1 MVTLICSHRKVLW
14 EFLYINI
21 IFTHN
26 NSGQERGK
34 TMEKMQIIPDLK
46 QNIAKIKEISG
57 NSSDILINEFITGG
71 IHCAL
76 LCCEGMLSTSVI
88 TELVLDPITDIAPKK
103 DVRELFR
110 HIQDNLLLST
120 DRPTAEDYTT
130 LFRLLHSGFAVLIGD
145 KIGTALAF
153 GVQGYSTRGI
163 QEPSGEGNIMGAHE
177 GFTETVR
184 TNMSQI
190 RRRLKTPQLVM
201 ELFIKGNKSKTDLCL
216 CYMKDR
222 VPGELMKKIRS
233 SLDRIDLETILST
246 GYIRPFVE
254 SNRFELFSSTGTT
267 ERPDVLCS
275 KLIEGRVALLVDG
288 VPFAIVIPKLFCE
301 SFQTLDDYA
310 FKPYYS
316 TFIRWIK
323 YGAFVISVLLPAVY
337 AAIVMY
343 HPELL
348 NSTLLMLLVESE
360 KKAPLSIITEVMGV
374 LLMYEII
381 REAGIRL
388 PKSVGGAVSIVS
400 GLIIGDAAVNSG
412 LISTPLLTITALAV
426 ISGFVVPELNP
437 PTTVLRFAFL
447 AAGGLFG
454 LFGISLLACAVLVNI
469 CATEDYGF
477 PYTAPLSPFVKNG
490 MEDTAVRSGIKK
502 MQSRGFTVE
511 EYHE

>member
-1 MVTLICSHRKVLW
+1 MD
-14 EFLYINI
+14 
-21 IFTHN
+21 
-26 NSGQERGK
+26 
-34 TMEKMQIIPDLK
+34 KMQIIPDLK
-46 QNIAKIKEISG
+46 QNIEKIKELSG
-57 NSSDILINEFITGG
+57 NSSDILVNEFITGG
-71 IHCAL
+71 INCAL
-76 LCCEGMLSTSVI
+76 LCCEGMVSTSVI
-88 TELVLDPITDIAPKK
+88 TELVLEPVTNIPQQRN
-103 DVRELFR
+103 VRELFQY
-110 HIQDNLLLST
+110 IQEDLLLSI
-120 DRPTAEDYTT
+120 DRPTAEDYTSM
-130 LFRLLHSGFAVLIGD
+130 FRLLHSGFAVLLGD
-145 KIGTALAF
+145 GTGKALAF
-153 GVQGYSTRGI
+153 GVQGYATRGI
-163 QEPSGEGNIMGAHE
+163 QEPAGEGNIMGSHE
-177 GFTETVR
+177 GFAETVR
-184 TNMSQI
+184 TNMSLL

-201 ELFIKGNKSKTDLCL
+201 ELFVKGEKSKTDLCL

-222 VPGELMKKIRS
+222 VPEELMKKIRS
-233 SLDRIDLETILST
+233 SLDHIRLETILST

-254 SNRFELFSSTGTT
+254 SDRFELFSSTGTT

-310 FKPYYS
+310 FKPYYA

-374 LLMYEII
+374 LLMYEVI

-388 PKSVGGAVSIVS
+388 PKPVGGAVSIVS

-437 PTTVLRFAFL
+437 PVTILRFAFL
-447 AAGGLFG
+447 AAGGFLG
-454 LFGISLLACAVLVNI
+454 LFGISLLACAVLINI

-490 MEDTAVRSGIKK
+490 MEDTAVRSGIRK